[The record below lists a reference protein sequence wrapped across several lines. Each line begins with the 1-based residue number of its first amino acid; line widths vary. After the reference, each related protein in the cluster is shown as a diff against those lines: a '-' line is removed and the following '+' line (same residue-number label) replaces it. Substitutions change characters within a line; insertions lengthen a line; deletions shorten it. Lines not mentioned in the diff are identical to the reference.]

1 MKKYLTLLLILIA
14 FIYVPVNAKVD
25 NFMAGG
31 NVTFDKDVTKTSF
44 IAGNDVEVNSRI
56 NGIGFVAG
64 NRVSVSGSE
73 DYLFAAGNSL
83 SIDKVTT
90 KDMFLAGNNI
100 VVKDSNVRDLYAAAS
115 FIRIESRVS
124 NNLYLGGD
132 HVYINSEIDGD
143 AYVAGDT
150 IRIGDQAVIH
160 GTLNYPK
167 ESKITISKTAIIK
180 EKKAYKGEKVEV
192 NKTSP
197 IISNIVS
204 TIISFVSMLLIAFVL
219 YAISKKLFKEFIK
232 TKTKADSLLKTI
244 GIGLI
249 TLIVVPVLSF
259 FVMLTLI
266 GIPLSVLVLMLYGV
280 LIYLSIIPTS
290 YYLGNLFLKD
300 KIKNAYLLI
309 FVSLLCMYILK
320 SIPYLGW
327 IIEFLSIG
335 FGLGIFVSMIKEKIK
350 TKETR

>member
-1 MKKYLTLLLILIA
+1 MKKYLSLLLILIA

-64 NRVSVSGSE
+64 NRVSISGSE
-73 DYLFAAGNSL
+73 DYLFAAGNSVNV
-83 SIDKVTT
+83 DKVTT

-115 FIRIESRVS
+115 FIRIESKVS
-124 NNLYLGGD
+124 NNVYLGGD

-143 AYVAGDT
+143 CYVAGDT
-150 IRIGDQAVIH
+150 IRIGDKAIIN

-167 ESKITISKTAIIK
+167 ESKIAISKTAIIK
-180 EKKAYKGEKVEV
+180 EKKSYKGEQVKV
-192 NKTSP
+192 KKSSP
-197 IISNIVS
+197 IISNIVDI
-204 TIISFVSMLLIAFVL
+204 IISFVSMLLIAFVL
-219 YAISKKLFKEFIK
+219 YLLSNKLFKGFIK
-232 TKTKADSLLKTI
+232 TKAKVDSLLKTI

-249 TLIVVPVLSF
+249 ALIVVPVVSVI
-259 FVMLTLI
+259 VMLTLI
-266 GIPLSVLVLMLYGV
+266 GIPLSVITLIIYGV

-300 KIKNAYLLI
+300 KIKNQYLLI
-309 FVSLLCMYILK
+309 FISLLCMYILK

-335 FGLGIFVSMIKEKIK
+335 FGLGIFISMFKDKLK